1 MKKCFFLACALLALG
16 VGRVAAQG
24 PTYGFARDADFSK
37 YKTYKWVSIE
47 SAQYLD
53 ELTADQVLGTLETE
67 LAKKGLT
74 QSKSDKADLYI
85 GYQIAGGSVKQLNHY
100 DIGSQYEPPAA
111 ATAETAGDAAIT
123 VHSGPLVLYMYDA
136 AKKQLVWWSVL
147 PNAIDANADPDK
159 KQKHLDKA
167 IAKLLKDYPPQKKS

>member
-1 MKKCFFLACALLALG
+1 MNKFLLLAYVLLALG

-24 PTYGFARDADFSK
+24 PNYGFARDADFSK
-37 YKTYKWVSIE
+37 YKTYKWVGIE

-53 ELTADQVLGTLETE
+53 ELTADQLMGTLEAE

-74 QSKSDKADLYI
+74 KSPSDKADFYI
-85 GYQIAGGSVKQLNHY
+85 GYQIASGNEKQLNHY
-100 DIGSQYEPPAA
+100 DIGTEYEPEAGATAGTAGEA
-111 ATAETAGDAAIT
+111 ATT

-136 AKKQLVWWSVL
+136 AKKRLVWWSVL
-147 PNAIDANADPDK
+147 FNAIDADANPDK